1 MKKLLSN
8 IIKISVVLLS
18 LMAAAPACAEEA
30 LPLGDGKLS
39 NAPQVG
45 YLWVCRQQKGGGG
58 AWRDGDWIQG
68 NVWYPSRKIF
78 VQGDVPWPNAK
89 LTVSV
94 ENGARVVRGNDLP
107 KHNTGVYP
115 VQQNDPAFQY
125 DRNPNTIRE
134 QDVMFYLPLNPEEGQ
149 YPSCTGGAVG
159 FSLSGSWIFNAIDGE
174 GRDAVAHEI
183 QDKCSGHPEIKGQY
197 HYHGPSPCMKDA
209 SGARNM
215 HSDLVGY
222 AFDGFG
228 IYGLKGEGGK
238 KLRNADLDAC
248 HGHKHKV
255 MWDGAEKD
263 IYHYH
268 MTPEYPY
275 SVGCFKGNWVNYN
288 AEWSSQGMQQTGGQQ
303 MQTQQMMQGQTGA
316 GRMQQRGSQQPQ
328 YQQQQGGCA
337 YYGCSANN
345 AQTMQQQGNQQQ
357 QSNPLLVLQG
367 AAQILGVN
375 AETLRQ
381 AVGGPPPDFNQA
393 AKVLGIP
400 ADTIHAA
407 FRKAGAPN

>member
-1 MKKLLSN
+1 MVR
-8 IIKISVVLLS
+8 IFFVLLLLFS
-18 LMAAAPACAEEA
+18 FSACAEET
-30 LPLGDGKLS
+30 LPLGDGKIS
-39 NAPQVG
+39 NAPQIG
-45 YLWVCRQQKGGGG
+45 YLWVCHQQKGGGG
-58 AWRDGDWIQG
+58 AFRDGDWIQG
-68 NVWYPSRKIF
+68 NVWYPGRKIQ
-78 VQGDVPWPNAK
+78 VQGDVAWPNSK

-94 ENGARVVRGNDLP
+94 ENGARVVRANDLP

-115 VQQNDPAFQY
+115 VQQNDPAYQY

-134 QDVMFYLPLNPEEGQ
+134 QNVLFYLPLNPEEAQ

-159 FSLSGSWIFNAIDGE
+159 FSLSGAWIFNSVDGE

-255 MWDGAEKD
+255 VWDGAEKD

-288 AEWSSQGMQQTGGQQ
+288 AEWGSYNAEWGSQGMQPAGGQQ
-303 MQTQQMMQGQTGA
+303 MQTQQMQGQAGN
-316 GRMQQRGSQQPQ
+316 GRMQQRGSQRQQ
-328 YQQQQGGCA
+328 YQQQQ
-337 YYGCSANN
+337 N
-345 AQTMQQQGNQQQ
+345 
-357 QSNPLLVLQG
+357 NPLLILQG

-393 AKVLGIP
+393 ARVLGIP

>member
-1 MKKLLSN
+1 MMVRIFFALL
-8 IIKISVVLLS
+8 LLFPFS
-18 LMAAAPACAEEA
+18 ARAEEA

-39 NAPQVG
+39 NAPQIG
-45 YLWVCRQQKGGGG
+45 YLWVCNQQKGGGG
-58 AWRDGDWIQG
+58 AWRDGDWIEG
-68 NVWYPSRKIF
+68 NVWYPGRKIF

-94 ENGARVVRGNDLP
+94 ENGARAVRGNDLP

-115 VQQNDPAFQY
+115 VQQNDAAYQY

-134 QDVMFYLPLNPEEGQ
+134 QSVMFYLPLNPEEAQ
-149 YPSCTGGAVG
+149 YPSCTGGAIG

-183 QDKCSGHPEIKGQY
+183 QDKCSGHPEVKGQY

-238 KLRNADLDAC
+238 KLMNADLDAC

-255 MWDGAEKD
+255 MWEGTEQV

-268 MTPEYPY
+268 MTSEYPY
-275 SVGCFKGNWVNYN
+275 SVGCFKGNWVNRN
-288 AEWSSQGMQQTGGQQ
+288 AEFDGQTTQQQGGQMQQGGQQMQRQQTGGQ
-303 MQTQQMMQGQTGA
+303 
-316 GRMQQRGSQQPQ
+316 RM
-328 YQQQQGGCA
+328 QQQQGGCA
-337 YYGCSANN
+337 YYGCNN
-345 AQTMQQQGNQQQ
+345 NQNVQQQGQYQQQGGGQQQ
-357 QSNPLLVLQG
+357 QSNPLLILQG

-375 AETLRQ
+375 AETLRS

-400 ADTIHAA
+400 AETIHAA